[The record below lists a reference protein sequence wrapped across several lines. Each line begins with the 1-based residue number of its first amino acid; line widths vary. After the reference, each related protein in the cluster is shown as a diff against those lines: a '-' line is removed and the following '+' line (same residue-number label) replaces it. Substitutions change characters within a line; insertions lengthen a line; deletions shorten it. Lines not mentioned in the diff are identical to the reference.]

1 MSKFKAALLSE
12 CTDLP
17 APCAASGSL
26 AKGPICGQR
35 AEDRWE
41 APLASGRLTRCHRGS
56 QTAALSPP
64 HPVTF
69 IHRGYV
75 GPLTHQKV
83 DSVEIRFL
91 EQASQLRLRLSHFC
105 ILVGG
110 AGAPSWQHDGHHGLS
125 VSFSTQKA
133 AREMSG
139 RDQGSLSWCPHPIC
153 LPPRPRS
160 TIPGSTTLPSWRRG
174 KKDGVWKPS
183 QQKAQI

>member
-1 MSKFKAALLSE
+1 MLQSRVSKFKAALLSE

-17 APCAASGSL
+17 APWAASGSL

-41 APLASGRLTRCHRGS
+41 ASLASGRLTRCHRGS
-56 QTAALSPP
+56 QTATLSPP

-69 IHRGYV
+69 IHRGYM

-110 AGAPSWQHDGHHGLS
+110 AGPLLQHLVQVEDSQVRMVLLLLQDRGEQTGSMCRGPGDHPTPAPDDVCGSPETAPPPAQDG
-125 VSFSTQKA
+125 
-133 AREMSG
+133 MC
-139 RDQGSLSWCPHPIC
+139 GSP
-153 LPPRPRS
+153 
-160 TIPGSTTLPSWRRG
+160 
-174 KKDGVWKPS
+174 DV
-183 QQKAQI
+183 